1 MFKNIKALGI
11 AGLTTLSASQLTLA
25 KPDTVL
31 WSQNKQA
38 GEVWA
43 SEVAVAARAIA
54 QPSPQRPLVRFTSN
68 VAGGHAI
75 VPLLPRE
82 ADGRCSPDF
91 DPAPFQAGKGHEVW
105 ANFEFVNIDE
115 NDRDLLAFAIKADKP
130 GRKDRFRV
138 DHDIGRGRLGSKTA
152 LCAMIAPPMESDYGY
167 YFLDR
172 AALSSD
178 ELLLRNPGA
187 AIKVSISNHARG
199 PAA

>member
-43 SEVAVAARAIA
+43 SEVAVAARAIT
-54 QPSPQRPLVRFTSN
+54 QPGPQRPLVRFTSKE
-68 VAGGHAI
+68 AGGHAL

-105 ANFEFVNIDE
+105 ANFEFMNIDE

-152 LCAMIAPPMESDYGY
+152 LCAMIAPPMEGDYGY

-187 AIKVSISNHARG
+187 AIKVSISNHSRG